1 MCRRQ
6 SKIDEIIA
14 RMDADYK
21 EELLSVFKGEKTP
34 RDEFEKHLVEAT
46 KIRNNVDNHK
56 YKTPSLALKDALRH
70 LEEARKYMPNSS
82 QRDVLGDIVGALES
96 EINQMMK
103 LEAYNEIMS
112 ALLQAYEAHPEMDVE
127 EIIAQVAREM
137 GASEKSLDN
146 IKKTSAILDKFQEK
160 KTVLEAAHEDGETTK
175 KWILAETEKLTE
187 GRSDKE
193 RAAIAEGVAKAV
205 DRGVQQ
211 SISGDEPTKKEE

>member
-1 MCRRQ
+1 
-6 SKIDEIIA
+6 
-14 RMDADYK
+14 MDADYK

-70 LEEARKYMPNSS
+70 LEEARKYMSNSS
-82 QRDVLGDIVGALES
+82 QRDVLSDIVGALES

-127 EIIAQVAREM
+127 EIITQVAREM
-137 GASEKSLDN
+137 GASEKSLEN
-146 IKKTSAILDKFQEK
+146 IKETSAMLDKFQEK
-160 KTVLEAAHEDGETTK
+160 KTALEAAHEDGETTK

-193 RAAIAEGVAKAV
+193 RAAIAEGVVKAV
-205 DRGVQQ
+205 DRGVRQ
-211 SISGDEPTKKEE
+211 SISEDEPTKKEE

>member
-82 QRDVLGDIVGALES
+82 QRDVLSDIVGALES

-127 EIIAQVAREM
+127 EIITQVAREM
-137 GASEKSLDN
+137 GASEKSLEN
-146 IKKTSAILDKFQEK
+146 IKETSAMLDKFQEK
-160 KTVLEAAHEDGETTK
+160 KTALEAAHEDGETTK

-193 RAAIAEGVAKAV
+193 RAAIAEGVVKAV
-205 DRGVQQ
+205 DRGVRQ
-211 SISGDEPTKKEE
+211 SISEDEPTKKEE

>member
-127 EIIAQVAREM
+127 EIIAQVAREI
-137 GASEKSLDN
+137 GASEKSLEN
-146 IKKTSAILDKFQEK
+146 IKATSAMLDNFQEK
-160 KTVLEAAHEDGETTK
+160 KTALEVAHEDGETTK
-175 KWILAETEKLTE
+175 KWILAETARMTE
-187 GRSDKE
+187 GRTDKE
-193 RAAIAEGVAKAV
+193 KEDLTKAIMEKVELGVK
-205 DRGVQQ
+205 R
-211 SISGDEPTKKEE
+211 SLTDESNNKEE

>member
-205 DRGVQQ
+205 DRGVRQ